1 MLVLNQDLN
10 IAINTILYFNL
21 TVDGSNY
28 LAVFGSSNP
37 GFINQF
43 YKGFNRKE
51 NKYVASL
58 INNSRVNEG
67 EVNFGEQIAG
77 IKGFYANVTMSTD
90 TTTNPGGEKQLFQV
104 STSYKAN
111 NGY

>member
-1 MLVLNQDLN
+1 MVKNN
-10 IAINTILYFNL
+10 RNGIP
-21 TVDGSNY
+21 
-28 LAVFGSSNP
+28 SNP
-37 GFINQF
+37 GFINQL

-77 IKGFYANVTMSTD
+77 IKGFYVNATMSTD

-104 STSYKAN
+104 STTYTQN